1 MLRIFD
7 PEYVLSLEFN
17 IHERWTSL
25 VIHAKENDL
34 IMKTSFENK
43 IHKFVLEL
51 ILCYFCTSK
60 KKE

>member
-17 IHERWTSL
+17 IHERWTSQ

-34 IMKTSFENK
+34 IMTTRSRNE
-43 IHKFVLEL
+43 IHMFVLEL